1 MKAVSAELKRA
12 LTGRAFIL
20 TLLGACLC
28 VLAGAFSEVFKIFGQ
43 GICSLGEHRT
53 VFLRALDG
61 DVMLFAVPILAAIPF
76 SASFANDVRSG
87 FTKSYLTRTNVNGY
101 LSGKGI
107 GVSLSGGLSI
117 ALGMLLAYVALFL
130 LISPCEYVGD
140 QPPYPVI
147 PKILT
152 KLFLFFL
159 SGCFWAEIGLIASS
173 LTLNVHLAYAFP
185 FIAYYLLII
194 LQERYLRGEFMLNPK
209 NWLTLSGDWPL
220 NGWSCAILVFL
231 LAFVGLLVFFLIGR
245 YRLRDDAVTKRVKS
259 LAGSERRLR
268 ARIERSK
275 VSAGKRSAAA
285 EELSQ
290 VFAAVRYD
298 FRMWRGNIR
307 VLLTFL
313 LAFIFCFL
321 LSDKA
326 ASFAYSVKAT
336 MQAFE
341 PFIWTFGDAN
351 SVLMISLLLVLLF
364 ADIPY
369 LDAGAPYYLVRMR
382 RRTWALG
389 QVVYV
394 LLATLIY
401 VAFIFTVTTVICM
414 KNSFIGNM
422 WSETAAI
429 LGYSGAGSRIVLP
442 ALVKTLEMSRP
453 YPCAVAVFALMA
465 GYTLVLSLLM
475 LLAKLR
481 RGKAAG
487 IIAAFV
493 FSLYGFLL
501 NPELIKTVFRV
512 SDGDMYKANVAVG
525 WLSPLN
531 HATYHMH
538 SFGWDLLPKLWQT
551 YLFFGILSVILIFL
565 IIRAMRKYS
574 FNFLG
579 TEEA

>member
-1 MKAVSAELKRA
+1 MNSFSAESKRA
-12 LTGRAFIL
+12 FTGRAFIF
-20 TLLGACLC
+20 TVLGACLC
-28 VLAGAFSEVFKIFGQ
+28 VLAGAFTDVLKI
-43 GICSLGEHRT
+43 LGSGLCTFSEHRT

-61 DVMLFAVPILAAIPF
+61 DVMLFAVPILAVLPF
-76 SASFANDVRSG
+76 SASFANDVKSG

-117 ALGMLLAYVALFL
+117 ALGMLLAYVILFL

-140 QPPYPVI
+140 RPAYPVI

-152 KLFLFFL
+152 RLLLFFL
-159 SGCFWAEIGLIASS
+159 SGCFWAEIGLITSS

-194 LQERYLRGEFMLNPK
+194 LQERYLRNDFMLNPK
-209 NWLTLSGDWPL
+209 DWLTLSGDWPL

-231 LAFVGLLVFFLIGR
+231 LALVGLMVFFLIGR
-245 YRLRDDAVTKRVKS
+245 YRLRDDAVAKRVNGLS
-259 LAGSERRLR
+259 GSKRKLEARIGRSRLR
-268 ARIERSK
+268 AK
-275 VSAGKRSAAA
+275 KRGAAA
-285 EELSQ
+285 LELSQ

-326 ASFAYSVKAT
+326 ASFAYSVNTT

-364 ADIPY
+364 ADMPY
-369 LDAGAPYYLVRMR
+369 LDAGAPYYLVRMK
-382 RRTWALG
+382 RRTWVMG
-389 QVVYV
+389 QVIYV
-394 LLATLIY
+394 LIATFIY
-401 VAFIFTVTTVICM
+401 VTFIFTVTTLICM
-414 KNSFIGNM
+414 GNSFIGNM

-429 LGYSGAGSRIVLP
+429 LGYSGAGKQIVLP

-453 YPCAVAVFALMA
+453 YSCAGTIFLLML
-465 GYTLVLSLLM
+465 GYTMVLSLLM
-475 LLAKLR
+475 LFAKLR
-481 RGKAAG
+481 HGKAAG
-487 IIAAFV
+487 IVAAFG
-493 FSLYGFLL
+493 FSLFGLLL
-501 NPELIKTVFRV
+501 NPELIKTVFSI
-512 SDGDMYKANVAVG
+512 SDSEMYKANVAVG

-538 SFGWDLLPKLWQT
+538 SFGYDLLPKLWQT
-551 YLFFGILSVILIFL
+551 YLVFGLLSALLMILIL
-565 IIRAMRKYS
+565 RAIRRYS
-574 FNFLG
+574 FDFLG
-579 TEEA
+579 TENG